1 MMGHGGE
8 ATPTAMTQASGAHK
22 SFASGLVKPRR
33 TEFVI
38 EDAQMAQTLPAG
50 VLSGAL
56 MSCVESPLPPAV
68 ANVPKEDVRS
78 FLHHKRVGNY
88 LLGRTLG
95 EGSFAKVKEGLHSL
109 TGEKVTH
116 ITMLLTWLTACT
128 PEMPLAACVLG
139 ACVCMHALSPCAG
152 LLDQLEASVLYT
164 AGIVLAGHL
173 SC

>member
-8 ATPTAMTQASGAHK
+8 ATPTAMTQTSGAHK
-22 SFASGLVKPRR
+22 SFASGLVKQRR

-38 EDAQMAQTLPAG
+38 GDAQMAQTMPPG

-56 MSCVESPLPPAV
+56 ISCVESPLPPAV

-95 EGSFAKVKEGLHSL
+95 EGSFAKVKEGMHSL
-109 TGEKVTH
+109 TGEKVTPRSV
-116 ITMLLTWLTACT
+116 TDVADCT
-128 PEMPLAACVLG
+128 PEIPLAACVVG
-139 ACVCMHALSPCAG
+139 ACADMHACTTTLCSTLRPAS
-152 LLDQLEASVLYT
+152 SVLY
-164 AGIVLAGHL
+164 AGGIVLASHL

>member
-109 TGEKVTH
+109 TGEKVTPSGV
-116 ITMLLTWLTACT
+116 ADV
-128 PEMPLAACVLG
+128 AD
-139 ACVCMHALSPCAG
+139 CMHAGDA
-152 LLDQLEASVLYT
+152 ASSLCSWCMCMHACT
-164 AGIVLAGHL
+164 ITLCRTLRPA
-173 SC
+173 